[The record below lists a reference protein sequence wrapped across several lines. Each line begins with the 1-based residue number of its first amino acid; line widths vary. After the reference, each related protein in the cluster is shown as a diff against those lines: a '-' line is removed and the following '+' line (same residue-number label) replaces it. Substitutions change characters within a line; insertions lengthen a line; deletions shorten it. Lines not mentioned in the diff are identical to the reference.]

1 MEYIKEYAIIHML
14 SREYDLSETM
24 CNKIEPDELKDAY
37 IHYLIG
43 RNKYQ
48 QVEPSN
54 ANQSSNL
61 GPPERYEEALKEF
74 NTSKAMLEAR
84 SHENRRKEF
93 RDEDVV
99 LYS

>member
-43 RNKYQ
+43 RNKY
-48 QVEPSN
+48 
-54 ANQSSNL
+54 
-61 GPPERYEEALKEF
+61 
-74 NTSKAMLEAR
+74 
-84 SHENRRKEF
+84 
-93 RDEDVV
+93 
-99 LYS
+99 